1 MVAAGLVGT
10 PFPEST
16 RPYAKITDH
25 YGRWRGGTYVV
36 VSAYYTHLMCACA
49 RKRNRGWGGEGGNRF
64 GTLCVVVCDQIPCV
78 LRMYRKCVTL
88 RYVFLIYVGNVF

>member
-25 YGRWRGGTYVV
+25 YGRWRGGNICGSIYVLYTYGVCLREEAQPGV
-36 VSAYYTHLMCACA
+36 G
-49 RKRNRGWGGEGGNRF
+49 RGGGNRF
-64 GTLCVVVCDQIPCV
+64 GALCDQIPCV

-88 RYVFLIYVGNVF
+88 RYVF